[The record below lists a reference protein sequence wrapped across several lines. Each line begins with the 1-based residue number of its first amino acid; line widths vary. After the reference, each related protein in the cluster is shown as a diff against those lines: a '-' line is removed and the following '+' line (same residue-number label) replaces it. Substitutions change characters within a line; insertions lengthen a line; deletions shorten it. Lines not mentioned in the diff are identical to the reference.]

1 MPVDLTALNAAIA
14 DAVSETTRA
23 EGLEDSA
30 SVLITNFAAAVTK
43 AVADALAA
51 DAAANA
57 ESVAAATKAI
67 TDTRDAFVASN
78 DKLAAALAANPSTK
92 P

>member
-14 DAVSETTRA
+14 AATAEITRA

-30 SVLITNFAAAVTK
+30 TALITNFAAAVQK

-57 ESVAAATKAI
+57 DSIAAATKAI
-67 TDTRDAFVASN
+67 NDTRDAFVAKN
-78 DKLAAALAANPSTK
+78 DSLAAALAANPGT
-92 P
+92 

>member
-14 DAVSETTRA
+14 ASVAEITRA

-30 SVLITNFAAAVTK
+30 TTLITNFAAVVTK
-43 AVADALAA
+43 AVSDALTA

-57 ESVAAATKAI
+57 DSIAAATKAI
-67 TDTRDAFVASN
+67 ADTRDAFVAKN
-78 DKLAAALAANPSTK
+78 DALAAALASNPGT
-92 P
+92 